1 MTATASNEAVFEAVD
16 ASLARRFLLDYPND
30 AAQIIED
37 MDLTTAANVLSKQ
50 ALYIQLPVW
59 QLLVPNVAA
68 ALLNAMPEEFS
79 KQLLSELSP
88 HYAVKVLGQ
97 FEEER
102 LQAYVQMLDTEVRH
116 ELTTLMAYPENSAGR
131 LMDTRINH
139 FRGDMTVEQAIALL
153 RKAKLKTARSLFL
166 VDSVGRLSGKVH
178 LQDIAIAVPGTT
190 LENLAQPVTAAVQNT
205 APNEEVSELFDK
217 LKLFDLPVV
226 DFNNQLLGI
235 IYHDNLLK
243 ASKQESSSDVLAM
256 VGASRQERALS
267 KSVFAVKKRMPWLQI
282 NLITAF
288 MAASVVALFEN
299 TIAQFTALAVLLPV
313 VAGQSGNA
321 GAQALA
327 VTMRGLALREIT
339 TRQWVRVMRKE
350 VAAGFMNGLCIAV
363 TCGIGVYFWSG
374 SIGLVIVICSSMV
387 LAMIAAGFAG
397 ALVPIVLVRLGQD
410 PAQASSIILTTV
422 TDIAG
427 FFAFLGIATLLAG
440 ML

>member
-1 MTATASNEAVFEAVD
+1 MTANVSKDAIFEAVD
-16 ASLARRFLLDYPND
+16 DTLARRFLLDYPGD

-37 MDLTTAANVLSKQ
+37 LDLAMVAKVLSKQ
-50 ALYIQLPVW
+50 TLYVQLPVW

-68 ALLNAMPEEFS
+68 TLLQAIPQQLG
-79 KQLLSELSP
+79 KQLLSELPP
-88 HYAVKVLGQ
+88 HFTVKILGQ
-97 FEEER
+97 FNEEH
-102 LQAYVQMLDTEVRH
+102 LQAFLQILDPEVRL
-116 ELTTLMAYPENSAGR
+116 ELKTLMAYPPNTAGR

-139 FRGDMTVEQAIALL
+139 FRGDMTVDQAVVLL

-166 VDSVGRLSGKVH
+166 VDDVGRLSGKVH
-178 LQDIAIAVPGTT
+178 LQDIAIAEPGTV
-190 LENLAQPVTAAVQNT
+190 LENLTQPVSAAIQNT
-205 APNEEVSELFDK
+205 APNEEVTELFEK

-235 IYHDNLLK
+235 IYHDSLLQT
-243 ASKQESSSDVLAM
+243 SRQESSSDLLAM
-256 VGASRQERALS
+256 VGASRQEGALS

-339 TRQWVRVMRKE
+339 TRQWTRVMRKE
-350 VAAGFMNGLCIAV
+350 VAAGFMNGVCIAV
-363 TCGIGVYFWSG
+363 TCGLGVYLWS
-374 SIGLVIVICSSMV
+374 SSLGLVIVICSSMI
-387 LAMIAAGFAG
+387 LAMVAAGFAG

-427 FFAFLGIATLLAG
+427 FFAFLGIATMLSG